1 MWLGLLFVL
10 SLYGAEGC
18 SLDCAAGAYLSNCT
32 CQLCPAGSYSAQR
45 NNASSCTSCAEPAW
59 KTSDA
64 GSTACT
70 VCAKPFTPA
79 VVSIASDY
87 MFYAI
92 PGVDVVFQLPA
103 VPLQT
108 LYRDWY
114 TRIKI
119 WNGIWLHFHGLYLTV
134 VNTDASSVTYDP
146 QSTFQGDGYVYER
159 GTRTLT
165 VSKRLRIDVD
175 LQQDYTYNLSF
186 VPNGDCVHCTDVSEY
201 DLNGGLMRPLY
212 ANTHCIPPPPPPET
226 PLPLPD
232 VHTQCQLHFV
242 AVLAANFTAEMQFFF
257 KDAVVHVVPLAWGAP
272 DYSTQF
278 VTLLVTNS
286 SGGSVSVDTTVNFY
300 YCEQVTTWQPS
311 FNYTTLSAQ
320 CDILGI
326 RLLHM
331 SDVVA
336 VLPSHVAKLPNND
349 TRSEV
354 TRDTV
359 VEPITTS
366 SGLEVALIAGGV
378 LLFVVMLTCACYVYC
393 SHVAVNKNA

>member
-134 VNTDASSVTYDP
+134 LNTDASSVTYDP

-175 LQQDYTYNLSF
+175 LQQDYAYNLSF
-186 VPNGDCVHCTDVSEY
+186 VPNGDCVHCTDVSEN

-242 AVLAANFTAEMQFFF
+242 AVLAANFTAEMQFLF

-272 DYSTQF
+272 DYSTHF
-278 VTLLVTNS
+278 VTLLVANGS
-286 SGGSVSVDTTVNFY
+286 GSVSVDTTVNFY
-300 YCEQVTTWQPS
+300 FCDQVTTWQPS
-311 FNYTTLSAQ
+311 FSYTTLSAQ
-320 CDILGI
+320 CGIRGI
-326 RLLHM
+326 RLLNM
-331 SDVVA
+331 SEVVA
-336 VLPSHVAKLPNND
+336 VLPSPVAQLPPST
-349 TRSEV
+349 TRSAA
-354 TRDTV
+354 V
-359 VEPITTS
+359 VETS
-366 SGLEVALIAGGV
+366 SGSSYTLLEVGLIAGGA
-378 LLFVVMLTCACYVYC
+378 LLFVVMACCLYC
-393 SHVAVNKNA
+393 LRSSLFGNSNEHVK